1 MVFPE
6 GGDYL
11 MSVSASEFQNSR
23 RDVFETKGKYLF
35 SQNGG
40 WSLVCTCFTKENDLG
55 VFDPRSTPPKHKKL
69 GFAGLSI
76 YKKDKSELQ
85 CQTLKSRL
93 SYDMKI
99 KSQGRRLTAAAADG
113 PVVLE
118 WHLTSAEGGKCQVF
132 SVRQRTHCAFR

>member
-1 MVFPE
+1 ML
-6 GGDYL
+6 GSHL
-11 MSVSASEFQNSR
+11 KQSNSFLE
-23 RDVFETKGKYLF
+23 VK
-35 SQNGG
+35 QQ
-40 WSLVCTCFTKENDLG
+40 
-55 VFDPRSTPPKHKKL
+55 
-69 GFAGLSI
+69 I

-99 KSQGRRLTAAAADG
+99 KSQGKRLTAAAADG